1 MIWIEKGFVVVCW
14 RDFFFIIILSQLTA
28 VDLRGGEALGVPKA
42 VSPPRAPPLRPR
54 GTGCCPRCGQSACC
68 GQAALHT
75 LAFCGLAALHTLAFC
90 GLVALHTLAFCG
102 LAALHTSFFTD
113 RLCCILLFYGQTAAS
128 SRFRRAFAVGEQL
141 VRQFSSTEVQ
151 HTTAKRAQRRGFL
164 GGACGL
170 RNFELAPP
178 KGFLSLQTE
187 TKLQLNSTI
196 KTILQSSYIKNDNPH

>member
-1 MIWIEKGFVVVCW
+1 MCW

-75 LAFCGLAALHTLAFC
+75 LAFCGLAALHT
-90 GLVALHTLAFCG
+90 
-102 LAALHTSFFTD
+102 SFFTD
-113 RLCCILLFYGQTAAS
+113 RLCCILLFYGQAAAS

-187 TKLQLNSTI
+187 TKLQLKSTI
-196 KTILQSSYIKNDNPH
+196 KTFYKALTSRTIIRIDLYVIIGEVASPRSCGCISHLHIRDGCHCLF

>member
-68 GQAALHT
+68 GQAAV
-75 LAFCGLAALHTLAFC
+75 G
-90 GLVALHTLAFCG
+90 
-102 LAALHTSFFTD
+102 
-113 RLCCILLFYGQTAAS
+113 
-128 SRFRRAFAVGEQL
+128 SRFRRAFAEGEQL
-141 VRQFSSTEVQ
+141 VSLSSATEVL
-151 HTTAKRAQRRGFL
+151 HATAKRAFL

-187 TKLQLNSTI
+187 TKLQLKSTI
-196 KTILQSSYIKNDNPH
+196 KNILQSSYIKNDNPH

>member
-54 GTGCCPRCGQSACC
+54 ETGCCPRCGQSACC
-68 GQAALHT
+68 GQAAV
-75 LAFCGLAALHTLAFC
+75 G
-90 GLVALHTLAFCG
+90 
-102 LAALHTSFFTD
+102 
-113 RLCCILLFYGQTAAS
+113 
-128 SRFRRAFAVGEQL
+128 SRFRRAFAEGEQP
-141 VRQFSSTEVQ
+141 VRQSSSTDVQ
-151 HTTAKRAQRRGFL
+151 HTTAKRAQRRGVL

-187 TKLQLNSTI
+187 TKLQLKSTI
-196 KTILQSSYIKNDNPH
+196 KNILQSSYIKNDNPH

>member
-28 VDLRGGEALGVPKA
+28 VGFARRGGTRSSEGRF
-42 VSPPRAPPLRPR
+42 PPRAPPLRPR

-68 GQAALHT
+68 GQA
-75 LAFCGLAALHTLAFC
+75 
-90 GLVALHTLAFCG
+90 VA
-102 LAALHTSFFTD
+102 D
-113 RLCCILLFYGQTAAS
+113 
-128 SRFRRAFAVGEQL
+128 SRFRRAFAEGEQL
-141 VRQFSSTEVQ
+141 VSLPSATEVL
-151 HTTAKRAQRRGFL
+151 HATAKRAQRRGFL

-187 TKLQLNSTI
+187 TKLQLKSTI
-196 KTILQSSYIKNDNPH
+196 KNILQSSYIKNDNPH

>member
-54 GTGCCPRCGQSACC
+54 GTGYCPRCGQSACC
-68 GQAALHT
+68 G
-75 LAFCGLAALHTLAFC
+75 LA
-90 GLVALHTLAFCG
+90 ALHTLAFCG

-113 RLCCILLFYGQTAAS
+113 RLCCILLFYGQATAS

-141 VRQFSSTEVQ
+141 VRQFSSTEVL
-151 HTTAKRAQRRGFL
+151 HATAKRAQRRGFL

-178 KGFLSLQTE
+178 KGFLNLQTE